1 MMNRYDALS
10 GRLQKI
16 GVSAAPR
23 NSSFYKQNP
32 SVVLAPKMGVL
43 YIFIT
48 EIFFFFLFQNIFVS
62 PSATA
67 RKTRPLSKLLWHD
80 RILPCS
86 TWGTCNATRTL
97 QERVRPN
104 RVSSTEPTYENIFHY
119 VNNLTSPKRHKFKKR
134 KEEKQ
139 IAQASCWN
147 SKIQRKKKN
156 VPTPSSAQTD
166 PRRINNV
173 EYRCR

>member
-10 GRLQKI
+10 RRLQKI

-48 EIFFFFLFQNIFVS
+48 QIFFFLFQNIFVS

-97 QERVRPN
+97 QERVCPN

-119 VNNLTSPKRHKFKKR
+119 VNNLTSPKRYKFKK
-134 KEEKQ
+134 KE
-139 IAQASCWN
+139 
-147 SKIQRKKKN
+147 RKKNRSLKLP
-156 VPTPSSAQTD
+156 VGI
-166 PRRINNV
+166 RK
-173 EYRCR
+173 YRGKKKMSRHRHQLRQIPDALMM